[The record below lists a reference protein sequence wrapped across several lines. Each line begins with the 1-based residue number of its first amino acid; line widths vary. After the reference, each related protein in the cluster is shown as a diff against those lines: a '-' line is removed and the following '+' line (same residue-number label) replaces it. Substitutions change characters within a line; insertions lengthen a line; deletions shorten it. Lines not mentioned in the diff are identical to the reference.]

1 MPHYHKSGQI
11 PPKRHTQFRKP
22 DGSLY
27 AEQLVS
33 TEGFSDAYSTTYHNY
48 PPTMV
53 KSIDPPIDVKPEIS
67 VRNNMQCRSFQGFK
81 VAPADDYLKSRSPV
95 LVNTDVCIILASP
108 RHSMEKYFFK
118 NSQATEMIFV
128 HEGSG
133 ILKTMYGEIKF
144 GYGDHLIIPRGVIYQ
159 LHFDAPDNRLFIVE
173 SYSHIRFPGKYVNKL
188 GQLEEH
194 SPFCERDIRVPE
206 NLVTHDEKGDFV
218 VMVKKEDQLF
228 PYHYASHPFD
238 VIGWDGYQYPYA
250 LSIHDFEPIT
260 GRIHQPPPVHQTFE
274 GHNFV
279 TCAFVPRLYDYH
291 PLSIPVPYNHSNVD
305 SDEVLYYVDGD
316 FMSRKHVD
324 RGQITLHPIGIP
336 HGPHPGTV
344 EKSLGAKETKELA
357 VMVDTFRPLWL
368 TKQAMELED
377 SDYHKSWL
385 E

>member
-53 KSIDPPIDVKPEIS
+53 RSIDLPIDVKPEIS

-81 VAPADDYLKSRSPV
+81 VAPADDYLDSRIPV
-95 LVNTDVCIILASP
+95 LVNSDVCIILASP
-108 RHSMEKYFFK
+108 RQSMEKYFFK

-159 LHFDAPDNRLFIVE
+159 LHFDTPDNRLFIVE

-194 SPFCERDIRVPE
+194 SPYCERDIRVPE

-274 GHNFV
+274 GNNFV

-344 EKSLGAKETKELA
+344 DKSLGAKETKELA